1 MSAKKNRRLPAF
13 IIAAALLLTAFAAL
27 AESPSGTFYGQND
40 HGVGGTIRVA
50 VTMEDGKITGIKT
63 LEQKETRGLGT
74 TAILQLTKD
83 FTAAGSADD
92 ADIVAG
98 ATLSSIAFT
107 SAVRRAVE
115 EATGYDP
122 VAAYDLGDN
131 EYLGIS
137 ENALGGRL
145 IVKVVIQNSA
155 ISSIDILEAHES
167 EEIGMAAL
175 NAEIPKMISAGSAEV
190 DSIAGATITCRALQ
204 EAVSM
209 AVNTSRQ

>member
-1 MSAKKNRRLPAF
+1 
-13 IIAAALLLTAFAAL
+13 
-27 AESPSGTFYGQND
+27 
-40 HGVGGTIRVA
+40 
-50 VTMEDGKITGIKT
+50 MEDGKITGIKT

-145 IVKVVIQNSA
+145 IVKVVIQDSA
-155 ISSIDILEAHES
+155 ISSIDVLEAHES